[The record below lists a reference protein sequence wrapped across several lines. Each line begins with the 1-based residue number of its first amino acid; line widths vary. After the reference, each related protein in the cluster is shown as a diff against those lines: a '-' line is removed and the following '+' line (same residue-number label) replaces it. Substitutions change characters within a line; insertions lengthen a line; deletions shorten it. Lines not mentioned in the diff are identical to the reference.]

1 MTDADAIHPTNIP
14 SAETIELASHVKVL
28 DGKGN
33 QVPFGDLFASS
44 KTIIVFIRHF
54 FCGTCQVWLIARFL
68 ESAPNNFPVQA
79 YVSRLAA
86 VPGTKLAE
94 SNVQLV
100 IIGCGE
106 WELIDDYKKNT
117 GFTGNIYADPSRELY
132 RKLGMT
138 TENLKITPTGQ
149 KKRSYVPETVPSV
162 LKSIWKGPITHPLQL
177 GKQGNISQ
185 LGGDFIFGPGNTCH
199 FTHLMEH
206 TEDHIEVVD
215 LMKEAGVKIQ

>member
-1 MTDADAIHPTNIP
+1 MTDAVATHPTNVP
-14 SAETIELASHVKVL
+14 STETVELASHVKVL

-33 QVPFGDLFASS
+33 QMSFGDLFALS

-54 FCGTCQVWLIARFL
+54 FCGTCQVRFIARFP
-68 ESAPNNFPVQA
+68 ESASNNLPVQA
-79 YVSRLAA
+79 YVSQLAA
-86 VPGTKLAE
+86 VPGNKLAE

-132 RKLGMT
+132 HKLGMT
-138 TENLKITPTGQ
+138 TENLKTTPAGQ
-149 KKRSYVPETVPSV
+149 EKRTYVPGIVSSV

-185 LGGDFIFGPGNTCH
+185 LGGDFIFGPGNTCP
-199 FTHLMEH
+199 FAHLMEH
-206 TEDHIEVVD
+206 TEDHIEVLD
-215 LMKEAGVKIQ
+215 LMKEAGVKMQ

>member
-1 MTDADAIHPTNIP
+1 MTDTDAIHPTNVP
-14 SAETIELASHVKVL
+14 SAETIGLASHVRVL
-28 DGKGN
+28 DSKGS
-33 QVPFGDLFASS
+33 QVPFGDIFALS

-54 FCGTCQVWLIARFL
+54 FCG
-68 ESAPNNFPVQA
+68 A
-79 YVSRLAA
+79 YVSQLGA
-86 VPGTKLAE
+86 VPEYKFAE

-106 WELIDDYKKNT
+106 WELINDYKKNT

-138 TENLKITPTGQ
+138 TENLKTTPTGQ
-149 KKRSYVPETVPSV
+149 KKRSYVPETVSSV

-177 GKQGNISQ
+177 GKQGNFSQ

-199 FTHLMEH
+199 FAHLMEH
-206 TEDHIEVVD
+206 TEDHIEIVD
-215 LMKEAGVKIQ
+215 LMKEAGVKM